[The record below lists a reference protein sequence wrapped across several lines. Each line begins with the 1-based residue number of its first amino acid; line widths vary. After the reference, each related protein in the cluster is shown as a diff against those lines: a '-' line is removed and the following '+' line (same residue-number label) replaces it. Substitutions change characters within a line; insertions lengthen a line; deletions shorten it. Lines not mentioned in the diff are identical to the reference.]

1 MTLPSGIEPRA
12 RARGLGSAKQG
23 VRAWTSERISAIALV
38 PLMLWLVASIIVLH
52 GASYVE
58 FVAWLRRPL
67 PSLLMVLSLIAV
79 FHHTALGL
87 QVIIEDYVHSA
98 LRVAAIVAMRLVC
111 FALCVAG
118 LLATLRVSLMR

>member
-1 MTLPSGIEPRA
+1 MAWSSGIEPRA
-12 RARGLGSAKQG
+12 RVRGLGSAKQG
-23 VRAWTSERISAIALV
+23 VQPWTAERVSAIALV

-67 PSLLMVLSLIAV
+67 SSLLMVLSLIAV

-87 QVIIEDYVHSA
+87 QVVIEDYVHSA
-98 LRVAAIVAMRLVC
+98 LKVPALITVRLAC

-118 LLATLRVSLMR
+118 LLATLRIILMR

>member
-1 MTLPSGIEPRA
+1 MRLQSGIEPRA
-12 RARGLGSAKQG
+12 HARGSGSAKHG
-23 VRAWTSERISAIALV
+23 IHAWTAERISAIALL
-38 PLMLWLVASIIVLH
+38 PLMLWLVASIIMLH

-67 PSLLMVLSLIAV
+67 SSLLMVLSLIAA

-98 LRVAAIVAMRLVC
+98 LKVPAIVTVRLAC

-118 LLATLRVSLMR
+118 GLATLRIMLMR

>member
-1 MTLPSGIEPRA
+1 MRLQSGIEPRA
-12 RARGLGSAKQG
+12 HARGLGSAKHG
-23 VRAWTSERISAIALV
+23 IHAWTAERISAIALL

-58 FVAWLRRPL
+58 LVAWLRRPL
-67 PSLLMVLSLIAV
+67 SSLLMVLSLIAA
-79 FHHTALGL
+79 FHHTALGV

-98 LRVAAIVAMRLVC
+98 LKVPAIVTVRLAC

-118 LLATLRVSLMR
+118 GLATLRIMLMR

>member
-1 MTLPSGIEPRA
+1 MALSPGIEPRA

-23 VRAWTSERISAIALV
+23 VHAWTAERISAVALV
-38 PLMLWLVASIIVLH
+38 PLMLWLIASVIVLH

-67 PSLLMVLSLIAV
+67 SSLLMLLSLIAI
-79 FHHTALGL
+79 FQHTALGL

-98 LRVAAIVAMRLVC
+98 LKVAAIVAVRLAC
-111 FALCVAG
+111 FALCVTG
-118 LLATLRVSLMR
+118 LLATLRIMLMH

>member
-1 MTLPSGIEPRA
+1 MSLQSGIEPRA
-12 RARGLGSAKQG
+12 RARGLGSARHG
-23 VRAWTSERISAIALV
+23 IHAWAAERLSAIALV
-38 PLMLWLVASIIVLH
+38 PLMLWLVVSIIMLH

-67 PSLLMVLSLIAV
+67 SSLLMVLSLIAA

-98 LRVAAIVAMRLVC
+98 LKVPAIVTVRLVC

-118 LLATLRVSLMR
+118 LLATLRIMLVR